1 VLFHRDT
8 PVGTSELL
16 TKEHS
21 GTMSMDGDLTRYV
34 PFGHGLY
41 CVDIVEKIIPK
52 NLTEN
57 SKFKI

>member
-1 VLFHRDT
+1 
-8 PVGTSELL
+8 
-16 TKEHS
+16 
-21 GTMSMDGDLTRYV
+21 V